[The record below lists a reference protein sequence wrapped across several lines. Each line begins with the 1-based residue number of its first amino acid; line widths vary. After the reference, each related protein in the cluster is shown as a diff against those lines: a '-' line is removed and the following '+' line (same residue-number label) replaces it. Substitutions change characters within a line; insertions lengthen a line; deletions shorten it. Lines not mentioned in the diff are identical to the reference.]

1 VIQKLSPVE
10 LTATAPRIRQML
22 QLHRRAEAK
31 PWISVVVNF
40 TAPQWQDPLRVIGS
54 EDVVSITP
62 EPFPTRP

>member
-1 VIQKLSPVE
+1 VIRKLSAVE

-22 QLHRRAEAK
+22 QLQRRTEAK

-62 EPFPTRP
+62 GLSPARP

>member
-1 VIQKLSPVE
+1 
-10 LTATAPRIRQML
+10 ML